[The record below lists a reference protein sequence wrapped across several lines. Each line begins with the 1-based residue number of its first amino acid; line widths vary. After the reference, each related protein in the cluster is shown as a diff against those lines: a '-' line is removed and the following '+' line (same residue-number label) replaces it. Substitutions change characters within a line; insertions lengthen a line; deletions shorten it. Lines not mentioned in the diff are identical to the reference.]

1 MDVQDVQVQESIDDI
16 ADLISG
22 MKIQAENNDEV
33 DRDTTPTPQVDEDV
47 EDKANILES
56 PDKPVENILESENI
70 HEIETSVKIEE
81 LEKNPESE
89 NSVKIDEIR
98 VNKDS
103 EDSEK
108 IAENEKSGESEN
120 CQKSEESEK
129 IHEIES
135 SVKIE
140 ELENEEIQ
148 ETEKS
153 EKSEI
158 IREIDETEKI
168 VKTDVAIEEEKFVK
182 IEEPEIIP
190 EIESF
195 ENQNDTFEIPIT
207 TKPTDLKP
215 SEPFENLVNISIEHP
230 KIKEEKILLD
240 TSEIENPPQAQPVEE
255 FKSLEKLGK
264 ILTPV
269 QKLKNAEK
277 INGTPTDIEKI
288 KLEKPSTPVKN
299 EENGEQVI
307 FNFIS

>member
-1 MDVQDVQVQESIDDI
+1 MGVFNVDVQDVQVQESIDDI

-22 MKIQAENNDEV
+22 MKIQAENEV

-56 PDKPVENILESENI
+56 PDKPIENILESEN
-70 HEIETSVKIEE
+70 
-81 LEKNPESE
+81 
-89 NSVKIDEIR
+89 
-98 VNKDS
+98 
-103 EDSEK
+103 
-108 IAENEKSGESEN
+108 
-120 CQKSEESEK
+120 

-158 IREIDETEKI
+158 IREIDETKKI

-215 SEPFENLVNISIEHP
+215 SEPFENLVNIS
-230 KIKEEKILLD
+230 
-240 TSEIENPPQAQPVEE
+240 VE
-255 FKSLEKLGK
+255 
-264 ILTPV
+264 
-269 QKLKNAEK
+269 
-277 INGTPTDIEKI
+277 
-288 KLEKPSTPVKN
+288 
-299 EENGEQVI
+299 
-307 FNFIS
+307 